1 MMKQEEKGTNQFCLR
16 KILFFF
22 LVLSLMKY
30 LALNNTSKKKG
41 YLPSIPPGVLGI
53 IIYMQRGFAAW
64 RLRGR
69 LWSPNLLARRGSPVS
84 LPRGLGHSTVSA
96 AFQSSVER
104 SPGVQPAPAPG
115 EVLRL

>member
-41 YLPSIPPGVLGI
+41 YLPSIPPRGPRDYYLHAAGV
-53 IIYMQRGFAAW
+53 R
-64 RLRGR
+64 
-69 LWSPNLLARRGSPVS
+69 SLAVKGPTLESKP
-84 LPRGLGHSTVSA
+84 A
-96 AFQSSVER
+96 R
-104 SPGVQPAPAPG
+104 S
-115 EVLRL
+115 